1 MGLTWPY
8 MVRALQCTTGN
19 GCWLIHKVVASQ
31 APVRLRPR
39 MSAFI
44 KGAQWKGSAMP
55 LIAEAVV
62 EEVWRDT
69 DSGESSKTW
78 RTCVLARGGPI
89 IL

>member
-1 MGLTWPY
+1 
-8 MVRALQCTTGN
+8 
-19 GCWLIHKVVASQ
+19 
-31 APVRLRPR
+31 
-39 MSAFI
+39 
-44 KGAQWKGSAMP
+44 MP